1 MTARHVHT
9 MTEAQFDQALG
20 RTRLQD
26 SSARAAKFVLVAGL
40 KQTDAA
46 ERVGIHHRQ
55 QVSRAVAILKRA
67 AVEGGRCSI
76 CGSAVEQT
84 AVS

>member
-1 MTARHVHT
+1 
-9 MTEAQFDQALG
+9 MTEAQFDAALA

-40 KQTDAA
+40 RQTAAA

-55 QVSRAVAILKRA
+55 QVSRAVATLKKA
-67 AVEGGRCSI
+67 AVQGGRCSV
-76 CGSAVEQT
+76 CGSAVGEEEKAAT
-84 AVS
+84 T